1 MLKPLLK
8 MQFKD
13 YKLFITV
20 IVCFLSLSCFPQPGL
35 QGDISISI
43 NTKKYAIEAY
53 SISKI
58 DSINDFSELVELEIQ
73 VHTQHK
79 NLVVVNFVDERK
91 DLFAENILLV
101 ISRNNKKMMIIIT
114 GELNPYENYAL
125 DINKVCY
132 AIFTIEVKRE
142 NTKIHKNRRGKDL
155 TPLLKKMNQ

>member
-1 MLKPLLK
+1 MSLKDTLK
-8 MQFKD
+8 ADLKD
-13 YKLFITV
+13 AMRAKE
-20 IVCFLSLSCFPQPGL
+20 IVKR
-35 QGDISISI
+35 DSIRAI
-43 NTKKYAIEAY
+43 NTMIKQIE
-53 SISKI
+53 
-58 DSINDFSELVELEIQ
+58 
-73 VHTQHK
+73 
-79 NLVVVNFVDERK
+79 VDERK